1 MKRATHAKTLRHRCM
16 EQFLGVECNLV
27 RDYKT
32 KKGKAHPTRG
42 QNSFPTQ
49 GLHMHFIDEDYS
61 SGCPQP

>member
-1 MKRATHAKTLRHRCM
+1 M